1 MIVVQEQFT
10 HPEEAFIW
18 LRSMAR
24 GTEYDGWRYVEEE
37 AGVTFYKKEVEGP
50 GGKREI
56 YKGVVVIGARRPLPN
71 RGSSFIISPFVVRC
85 YLCCAQMPRL
95 RTYSR

>member
-24 GTEYDGWRYVEEE
+24 GTEFNGWRYVEEE

-56 YKGVVVIGARRPLPN
+56 YKGVVVIGAPT
-71 RGSSFIISPFVVRC
+71 F
-85 YLCCAQMPRL
+85 A
-95 RTYSR
+95 